1 MKRLNELYDRA
12 DQFNE
17 QGKTYS
23 VIPDSMGYPVLTR
36 GGAWTTSTWE
46 TVINVEGLASAVP
59 FHQLT
64 VVGEVTS

>member
-36 GGAWTTSTWE
+36 GGA
-46 TVINVEGLASAVP
+46 
-59 FHQLT
+59 
-64 VVGEVTS
+64 